1 MCFSIYEIIP
11 VVGCTLFSLISC
23 SQMSNGNVKLV
34 GNNVLI
40 SLAVVW
46 YLYLMRL
53 HNNQKHKKV
62 AWVNFCSHVI
72 GVFLAGN
79 DIVSMLMFLKKLIYV
94 KIINHL
100 GLSFVF
106 RFCFTCIDNWATI
119 TNLCPLCQ
127 NEFQLITC
135 VPVSIKLL
143 ELCLLCLVIP
153 SLELHHHPL
162 VQLILDGLLPL

>member
-40 SLAVVW
+40 SLAE
-46 YLYLMRL
+46 
-53 HNNQKHKKV
+53 HKKV